1 MLAAER
7 RNRIIDLVHQ
17 DKRVLVSDLSR
28 MFEVTEET
36 IRRDLEKLE
45 KDGIVSRTY
54 GEPCLTGT
62 PTRTFLL

>member
-1 MLAAER
+1 MMLAAER
-7 RNRIIDLVHQ
+7 RKKIIDLVHQ

-45 KDGIVSRTY
+45 KDGILSRTY
-54 GEPCLTGT
+54 GGYAEQAY
-62 PTRTFLL
+62 